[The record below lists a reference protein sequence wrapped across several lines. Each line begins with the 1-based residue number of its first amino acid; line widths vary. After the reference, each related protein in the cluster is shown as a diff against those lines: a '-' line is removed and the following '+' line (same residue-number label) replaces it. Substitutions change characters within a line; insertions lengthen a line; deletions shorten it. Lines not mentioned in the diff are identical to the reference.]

1 MPSAAFPS
9 RPAPQPDD
17 STPFDAPEL
26 RRGLSSTLAKME
38 DTLRD
43 TTKLVEAQHSDPTLR
58 PLRAAL
64 EAGRGEDAD
73 YVLADNNLL
82 WHALRGRA

>member
-1 MPSAAFPS
+1 MTTPPPPAPSAAFPV

-26 RRGLSSTLAKME
+26 RRGLSSTLAKMD

-43 TTKLVEAQHSDPTLR
+43 TH
-58 PLRAAL
+58 
-64 EAGRGEDAD
+64 AD

-82 WHALRGRA
+82 WHAPRSRAYAIAVPKRLVPAV